1 MQYERGKWK
10 KKSLKTSHQD
20 RPLEGQVYLY
30 VGILS
35 YLLTS
40 WSRVLLE

>member
-1 MQYERGKWK
+1 MKGVN

-20 RPLEGQVYLY
+20 RPLEGLVYLH

-35 YLLTS
+35 YWLTYLLHG
-40 WSRVLLE
+40 V